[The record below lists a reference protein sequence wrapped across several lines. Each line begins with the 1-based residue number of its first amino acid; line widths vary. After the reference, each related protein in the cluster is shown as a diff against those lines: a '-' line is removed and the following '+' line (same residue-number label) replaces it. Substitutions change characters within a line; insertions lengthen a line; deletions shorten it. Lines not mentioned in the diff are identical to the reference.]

1 MGINDYI
8 TTMLWGKAL
17 IYFMSIS
24 TISTALF
31 FWLKFTLR
39 DISKLYPGKILF
51 CDRLK
56 PTTKLLYNNDSTYTE
71 EQKAEIRKKIKSKKN
86 IDLQKYKPKT
96 YRNKKYVKRVDEAV
110 VWLLDVTRFN
120 DILFEY
126 NCMYGFWRNLTGA
139 LLIDMLFVW
148 GLTAVNKWLYT
159 LPFGNA
165 LAWLG
170 GIMILLIILTTIITY
185 NNGRIFAKKV
195 YDVFMNLDED
205 KNNY

>member
-24 TISTALF
+24 TISAALF

-71 EQKAEIRKKIKSKKN
+71 ERKAEIRKKIKSKK
-86 IDLQKYKPKT
+86 I
-96 YRNKKYVKRVDEAV
+96 
-110 VWLLDVTRFN
+110 
-120 DILFEY
+120 
-126 NCMYGFWRNLTGA
+126 
-139 LLIDMLFVW
+139 
-148 GLTAVNKWLYT
+148 
-159 LPFGNA
+159 
-165 LAWLG
+165 
-170 GIMILLIILTTIITY
+170 
-185 NNGRIFAKKV
+185 
-195 YDVFMNLDED
+195 
-205 KNNY
+205 